1 MNESKKRV
9 PNFLS
14 PEFKPEE
21 LIYVKHRRVRGGMV
35 ALTRCPYCGF
45 FFLCRVPRPD
55 RKRTLTL
62 CAICNKTFVL
72 VGPRTNRLLG
82 VYADIA
88 YALRLVK
95 EKNQMVKEI
104 KTWAHILSRLGSEKI
119 EKLELPF

>member
-1 MNESKKRV
+1 
-9 PNFLS
+9 
-14 PEFKPEE
+14 
-21 LIYVKHRRVRGGMV
+21 
-35 ALTRCPYCGF
+35 
-45 FFLCRVPRPD
+45 
-55 RKRTLTL
+55 
-62 CAICNKTFVL
+62 
-72 VGPRTNRLLG
+72 LG